1 MTLRVLVVEGN
12 LRGPREQHRA
22 EWGMTPSEAYAD
34 LLGRMAPGLTA
45 DIAFPADEGWN
56 GPAAGSLEAYDGA
69 VLTGSALHVWQGG
82 AEVMRQVELM
92 RALYRAK
99 VPAFGSCWG
108 IQIGAAAAGGTI
120 IRNPKGREIGF
131 ARDIAITEA
140 GLGHPLL
147 RGRPRA
153 FTAPA
158 IHLDV
163 VAAPPQG
170 ATILACNRLTPMQA
184 AEIAHDGGTFWGV
197 QYHPEFSLAELA
209 VLLRRVAPLMI
220 EEGFAPDRPAVAAY
234 AADLDAL
241 HADPSR
247 TDLAWRLGLDEQVLD
262 DDLRTLEIRNFLEQ
276 RVKPG
281 ASRRG
286 RA

>member
-12 LRGPREQHRA
+12 LRAPREQHRA

-34 LLGRMAPGLTA
+34 LLGRMAPGLQA

-56 GPAAGSLEAYDGA
+56 GPSAGSLEAYDGA

-82 AEVMRQVELM
+82 PEVMRQIELM

-108 IQIGAAAAGGTI
+108 IQIGAAAAGGTV

-131 ARDIAITEA
+131 ARDIALTEA
-140 GLGHPLL
+140 GLAHPLL
-147 RGRPRA
+147 QGRPRA

-163 VAAPPQG
+163 VAAPPAN
-170 ATILACNRLTPMQA
+170 ATILASNRLTPMQA
-184 AEIAHDGGTFWGV
+184 AEIAHEGGTFWGV

-220 EEGFAPDRPAVAAY
+220 EEGFAPDRPSVAAY
-234 AADLDAL
+234 ADDLDTL
-241 HADPSR
+241 HADRGRS
-247 TDLAWRLGLDEQVLD
+247 DLAWRLGLDEQVLD
-262 DDLRTLEIRNFLEQ
+262 DDLRTLEIRNFLERQ
-276 RVKPG
+276 VKPG